1 MKRTL
6 FTILT
11 AGMVS
16 AAALT
21 GAALAS
27 GSDQAEIALFLKAQ
41 HDAAAA
47 ITAAEAASG
56 GKAVEADFDGEDGA
70 GIWEIKTV
78 AGTKRAEINIDAG
91 TGQVVK
97 TEDKG
102 DVADKDDAV
111 TPDMLG
117 GTLVD
122 LVARAEAAD
131 GGKVMAIEADYENG
145 QFRGMEVEI
154 VKADGSVHD
163 FILNP
168 ADGKLTPV
176 VKGHDT
182 DHDGDNDES
191 AKSNG

>member
-21 GAALAS
+21 GPALAS
-27 GSDQAEIALFLKAQ
+27 GSDAQEIALFQQAQ
-41 HDAAAA
+41 HD
-47 ITAAEAASG
+47 ITAAIKAAETASG
-56 GKAVEADFDGEDGA
+56 GTAVEAEFDEKNGA

-78 AGTKRAEINIDAG
+78 AGTKRAEIKIDAA

-111 TPDMLG
+111 TPEMLG
-117 GTLVD
+117 GTLAD
-122 LVARAEAAD
+122 LVAKAEAAG
-131 GGKVMAIEADYENG
+131 GGKVMAIEADHEDG

-154 VKADGSVHD
+154 VTADGRVHD

-168 ADGKLTPV
+168 ADGTLTPA
-176 VKGHDT
+176 
-182 DHDGDNDES
+182 DHDGETETGDTD
-191 AKSNG
+191 G